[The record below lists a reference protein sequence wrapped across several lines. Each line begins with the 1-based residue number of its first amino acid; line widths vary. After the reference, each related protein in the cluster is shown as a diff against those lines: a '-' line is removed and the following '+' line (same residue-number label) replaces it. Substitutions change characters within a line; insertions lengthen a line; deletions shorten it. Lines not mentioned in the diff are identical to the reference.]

1 MYILVTK
8 SIHIDPLNKIEDTE
22 LGKRLIESE
31 IADNILIWGQ
41 EWEKRQMGFN
51 LGKEEKQIQIKKGE
65 EQNDNKD
72 VVPPGFVCQLETG

>member
-1 MYILVTK
+1 
-8 SIHIDPLNKIEDTE
+8 
-22 LGKRLIESE
+22 
-31 IADNILIWGQ
+31 
-41 EWEKRQMGFN
+41 MGFN